1 MILKL
6 QQENTMIVHKL
17 RLQRGWSQ
25 EQLAEFSGLSVRT
38 IQRIEKGQKASLKS
52 LKSLAAVFELQV
64 SDLQET
70 TMNSATKL
78 SSEEQAAFESVHNLK
93 SFYSHLITYVVV
105 ITLLFI
111 INFISSPGYI
121 WAVWPALG
129 WGFGIISHAVKA
141 FELFNLFSPEWEK
154 RQVEKRLGRKL

>member
-1 MILKL
+1 
-6 QQENTMIVHKL
+6 MIVHKL

-38 IQRIEKGQKASLKS
+38 IQRIEKGQKASLES

-70 TMNSATKL
+70 AMNSAKKL
-78 SSEEQAAFESVHNLK
+78 STEEQAAFKSVQNLK
-93 SFYSHLITYVVV
+93 AFYSHLITYVVV
-105 ITLLFI
+105 IILLFI
-111 INFISSPGYI
+111 INFINNPDYI

-129 WGFGIISHAVKA
+129 WGIGIISHGLSV
-141 FELFNLFSPEWEK
+141 FEVFDVFSPEWEK
-154 RQVEKRLGRKL
+154 KQIEKKLGRKL

>member
-1 MILKL
+1 
-6 QQENTMIVHKL
+6 MIVHKL

-38 IQRIEKGQKASLKS
+38 IQRIEKGQKASLES

-70 TMNSATKL
+70 AMNSTTKL
-78 SSEEQAAFESVHNLK
+78 SIEEQAAFESVQNLK
-93 SFYSHLITYVVV
+93 AFYSHLITYVVV
-105 ITLLFI
+105 IILLFI
-111 INFISSPGYI
+111 INFINNPDYI

-129 WGFGIISHAVKA
+129 WGIGIISHGLSV
-141 FELFNLFSPEWEK
+141 FEVFDVFSPEWEK
-154 RQVEKRLGRKL
+154 KQIEKKLGRKL